1 MVAAGDEA
9 QSAAVAVAETVR
21 DAIPEVRL
29 QMNCGGGSFKSQMK
43 KADKSGA
50 RFALIMGDQ
59 EVAQK
64 IVQVKDLQG
73 NNEQQSTS
81 WSDVAEVLLK
91 LGL

>member
-1 MVAAGDEA
+1 
-9 QSAAVAVAETVR
+9 
-21 DAIPEVRL
+21 
-29 QMNCGGGSFKSQMK
+29 
-43 KADKSGA
+43 
-50 RFALIMGDQ
+50 MGDQ